1 MKRLFST
8 LLTLTFIL
16 FTFSAPAV
24 EFLANGT
31 SLTAFAEDSLP
42 NVITAGSIQLEYARV
57 TYNGTERTPEV
68 FVKLGDVTLS
78 AGVDYTVKYP
88 ADCVNAGEKTIV
100 VTGKGDYTGEVK
112 VGYRITPL
120 SCTDNPD
127 VEVTAADC
135 YYNGLPQF
143 PELTVK
149 YAALTIPKSDYTVA
163 LSNNVEVGSSAKC
176 VVKFRGNYTG
186 EREVSFNILKR
197 KGDDFEI
204 DLVAKAGQTV
214 SVDLAQLKPSGAIFG
229 NPVFSEKDFVS
240 GSLPK
245 VAFNVLKFTLSPD
258 IKRSTVISI
267 PMTNIASSEDYWLE
281 FYIEIVDKDI
291 PKLTLK
297 PVNKEYDGK
306 PVGIAAIEDS
316 GSFAFLDG
324 KVLEGQWSFSYWTTP
339 PTLPCENEYF
349 EVEFTP
355 NNPEYSHVYGLLPIT
370 VSRMDAKD
378 FQASAENKIEV
389 SEVLKVTVTRIPE
402 DFDGTVTVSGGEEDE
417 ITVLYE
423 EETEE
428 GRVFALDFPF
438 DEARYTIKASLDGS
452 AFYAPKTIK
461 MEVTVGNPAD
471 EPSSDVTTTADM
483 LSALIEKAEAGS
495 VVKANKTPVISAD
508 LLRAALAKNLTIE
521 VKANDAITYVIDPAK
536 MHPIAALNLSTA
548 AAVIPQVLLDKT
560 GDTVAHTFTT
570 YARNYGGVSVKATV
584 DSKLPI
590 ACFYLYNTSGE
601 LEHITSIPLKGQT
614 VMFEL
619 PDSGKYAVTTG
630 RVSHILRDLD
640 NDCMITFEDI
650 NIAISIFLS
659 IDGNATQDQI
669 DAMDFD
675 GDGYITFEDI
685 NDIIDY
691 FLKNV

>member
-42 NVITAGSIQLEYARV
+42 NVITAGSVQLEYARV

-68 FVKLGDVTLS
+68 FVKLGDVTLY

-163 LSNNVEVGSSAKC
+163 LSNNVEVGNSAKC

-240 GSLPK
+240 GNLPK

-297 PVNKEYDGK
+297 PVTKEYDGK

-355 NNPEYSHVYGLLPIT
+355 NNPEYSHVYGLLPVT

-378 FQASAENKIEV
+378 FHATAENKIEV
-389 SEVLKVTVTRIPE
+389 SEVLKVTVTGIPE
-402 DFDGTVTVSGGEEDE
+402 DFDGTVSVSGGEEDE

-428 GRVFALDFPF
+428 GREFALDFPF

-536 MHPIAALNLSTA
+536 MHPIAALNLSTST
-548 AAVIPQVLLDKT
+548 AVIPQVLLDKT

-570 YARNYGGVSVKATV
+570 YARNYGGVSVKAAV

-601 LEHITSIPLKGQT
+601 LEHITSTPLKGQT
-614 VMFEL
+614 VKFEL
-619 PDSGKYAVTTG
+619 PDSGKYAITTG

>member
-1 MKRLFST
+1 MKRLFSI

-42 NVITAGSIQLEYARV
+42 NVITASNIQLEYVRV
-57 TYNGTERTPEV
+57 AYNGAERAPEV
-68 FVKLGDVTLS
+68 SVKLGDVTLA

-100 VTGKGDYTGEVK
+100 VTGKGNYTGEVK
-112 VGYRITPL
+112 VRYRITPL

-127 VEVTAADC
+127 VTVTASDC

-143 PELTVK
+143 PELSVK
-149 YAALTIPKSDYTVA
+149 YAALTIPKSDYTIA
-163 LSNNVEVGSSAKC
+163 LSDNVEVGSSAKC
-176 VVKFRGNYTG
+176 VVTFRGNYIG
-186 EREVSFNILKR
+186 EREVTFNILKQ
-197 KGDDFEI
+197 KVDNFEI
-204 DLVAKAGQTV
+204 DIVAKAGQTV
-214 SVDLAQLKPSGAIFG
+214 SIDLTQLKPAGAIFG
-229 NPVFSEKDFVS
+229 NPVFPETDFVS
-240 GSLPK
+240 GGLPK

-258 IKRSTVISI
+258 IKRSTMISI
-267 PMTNIASSEDYWLE
+267 PMTNIVNCEDYWLE
-281 FYIEIVDKDI
+281 FYIELVDKDI

-297 PVNKEYDGK
+297 PVTKEYDGK
-306 PVGIAAIEDS
+306 AVGISAIENS
-316 GSFAFLDG
+316 GSFAFLNG
-324 KVLEGQWSFSYWTTP
+324 NVLEGQWSFSYWTTP

-349 EVEFTP
+349 EVKFTP
-355 NNPEYSHVYGLLPIT
+355 NNPEYSHVYGLLPVT

-378 FQASAENKIEV
+378 FHASADKEIEV
-389 SEVLKVTVTRIPE
+389 GETLEVVVTGIPE

-423 EETEE
+423 EETES

-438 DEARYTIKASLDGS
+438 EEARYTIKASLDGS

-461 MEVTVGNPAD
+461 MEVTVGNPPA
-471 EPSSDVTTTADM
+471 EQPADVTTTADM

-495 VVKANKTPVISAD
+495 VVKANKTPIISAD

-521 VKANDAITYVIDPAK
+521 VRANDAITYVIDPAK
-536 MHPIAALNLSTA
+536 MQPITALNLSTST
-548 AAVIPQVLLDKT
+548 AVIPQVLLDKT
-560 GDTVAHTFTT
+560 GDTVAQTFTT

-590 ACFYLYNTSGE
+590 ACFYLYSTSGE
-601 LEHITSIPLKGQT
+601 LEHITSVPLKGQT
-614 VMFEL
+614 VKFEL

-669 DAMDFD
+669 DVMDFD
-675 GDGYITFEDI
+675 GDGYITFDDI
-685 NDIIDY
+685 NDLVAY
-691 FLKNV
+691 FIKYV